1 MERKYETYVKVD
13 GKWIFVGWGIMLNE
27 EFCIET
33 KKRGKFIYKI
43 YKWSTGVTEE
53 YRYGSYIESKEKQT
67 IDIDF
72 HGGNPA
78 EVVYYTKHHRKG
90 GFLVKY
96 DTFRKAYDISQ
107 KAFNRYDFITG
118 YQIN

>member
-1 MERKYETYVKVD
+1 MERKYETYVKLEN
-13 GKWIFVGWGIMLNE
+13 GKWIFVGWGSMMNE
-27 EFCIET
+27 DFCIET
-33 KKRGKFIYKI
+33 KKRGKYTYKT
-43 YKWSTGVTEE
+43 YRWSTGKIEE
-53 YRYGSYIESKEKQT
+53 YRYGSFIEEQV

-107 KAFNRYDFITG
+107 KAFNKYDFITG